1 MFSAVSGSQLAPV
14 ELAHTVPASRTPR
27 FNSEWDKK
35 TGQGKM
41 QQGWIKL
48 HRTLTEN
55 PLWKNEQFSRGQ
67 AWVDLL
73 LNTNHAPGY
82 FRTANGRRVDV
93 ARGQC
98 GMSQLTMSKRWKWSR
113 GKVKRFL
120 SELEKDQNIVQQTVQ
135 QNSLL
140 TICNYEKFQS
150 SEDLTVQPIGQQT
163 GQQADNKRD
172 SKRDT
177 NKNVKNDN
185 NEKNEENLKDS
196 VFFTEFWSVYPGP
209 RKRDKPKAKAL
220 FNKQNQS
227 TQELIINHIKH
238 RSLNDPQWLKDNG
251 NFIPGPVPFLNQNGW
266 TDEYRVNELSR
277 FDAKTQKSV
286 GALQEF
292 VNG

>member
-1 MFSAVSGSQLAPV
+1 VTEPFIKYIKSEASEFLHSKPIANHVLLIIAYRARRTHHKQNGLSPGQCYMGDHLTIGITRQQYRTAISNLQKWQYITIKATTRG
-14 ELAHTVPASRTPR
+14 TVATLCNPDAWDININNQPSNQPDINHQPNQSPTIDQPSTQPLTK
-27 FNSEWDKK
+27 NDKK
-35 TGQGKM
+35 
-41 QQGWIKL
+41 
-48 HRTLTEN
+48 E
-55 PLWKNEQFSRGQ
+55 
-67 AWVDLL
+67 
-73 LNTNHAPGY
+73 
-82 FRTANGRRVDV
+82 
-93 ARGQC
+93 
-98 GMSQLTMSKRWKWSR
+98 TMKECK
-113 GKVKRFL
+113 
-120 SELEKDQNIVQQTVQ
+120 
-135 QNSLL
+135 
-140 TICNYEKFQS
+140 
-150 SEDLTVQPIGQQT
+150 
-163 GQQADNKRD
+163 
-172 SKRDT
+172 
-177 NKNVKNDN
+177 
-185 NEKNEENLKDS
+185 NLKDS